1 MLNSLSH
8 TSFGSNIPCTS
19 ASNEVIERADT
30 QEVSLMLKKL
40 TPNLM
45 VEDVRHTLT
54 FYQDILGFEVVMT
67 LPETAPYD
75 FAIVRRDGVELMFQS
90 RPSLSEN
97 VPALAASAIG
107 ASQTFYIEVAG
118 ISDLYHHIRNKV
130 EIVVDL
136 HTTFY
141 GTQEVYFRDINGYIL
156 SFSEAVQAT

>member
-1 MLNSLSH
+1 M
-8 TSFGSNIPCTS
+8 SFGSTAPCVS
-19 ASNEVIERADT
+19 ASSGAVERVRT
-30 QEVSLMLKKL
+30 REILLMLKKL

-54 FYQDILGFEVVMT
+54 FYQDILGFNVVMT
-67 LPETAPYD
+67 LPETAPFD
-75 FAIVRRDGVELMFQS
+75 FAIVQRDGVELMFQS
-90 RPSLSEN
+90 RQSLSEN
-97 VPALAASAIG
+97 VPALAGSAIG

-118 ISDLYHHIRNKV
+118 ISQLYQQLRDKV

-156 SFSEAVQAT
+156 SFSEAIQTQ